1 MWTPRVGVVP
11 AIVAFSCACGGTL
24 AVVQLQPEDPSTL
37 RVGDVAAVRVDAGRQ
52 YSIGSAGTSLVLT
65 KRSEERGESVYF
77 YRAVAAGHQTFVL
90 TPRDSGPDGCVSCV
104 TVHYFVTVTK

>member
-1 MWTPRVGVVP
+1 MWTTRVAVVP

-37 RVGDVAAVRVDAGRQ
+37 RVGDVAAVRVDARRQ
-52 YSIGSAGTSLVLT
+52 YSIGWAGTSLMLM
-65 KRSEERGESVYF
+65 KRSKERGTWVYF

-90 TPRDSGPDGCVSCV
+90 TPRGSGPDGCVSCV
-104 TVHYFVTVTK
+104 AVHYFVTVTK